1 MWYVFWTYLESCFW
15 MKLALRLGELDWW
28 LIQYLMV
35 FSLWFF
41 INFDILWWNVENW
54 TDFKPI
60 FREHSNMVHSCNGI
74 MIGELFRKWFFD
86 YLTDSF
92 LLLEKF
98 YFLFPF
104 LFALEC
110 LILRVTNQQWNI
122 MFFCW
127 FCVCYIIGSSC
138 DDKYRTNH
146 FRNLFVVTLRATFFQ
161 SM

>member
-1 MWYVFWTYLESCFW
+1 MNWTGGWYNIWWCFHFDFSSTLTFSDGTLKIGLTLSQYLENI
-15 MKLALRLGELDWW
+15 A
-28 LIQYLMV
+28 
-35 FSLWFF
+35 
-41 INFDILWWNVENW
+41 
-54 TDFKPI
+54 T
-60 FREHSNMVHSCNGI
+60 MVHSCNGI

-86 YLTDSF
+86 YSTDSF
-92 LLLEKF
+92 LLKEKF

-127 FCVCYIIGSSC
+127 FCVCHIIGSSC